1 MKKLS
6 IFPLAVFLL
15 AASIGFAQE
24 EGEEL
29 EQTLSQL
36 SATAATEYV
45 RPFVN
50 TFGTNLN
57 SGWYHTGPKP
67 TKFALSLE
75 VGLVGVG
82 TFIPDDPAMRSF
94 SVDGSFRFTQSQASD
109 IVTNTVGLVLLPADE
124 AELVNTIST
133 QDFDVNIAGATIF
146 AGPNDT
152 ISVTYAGGDVT
163 YTPPSTGIPETVTL
177 DPHVI
182 TLPIGGIGE
191 LLADIKVLPS
201 IAPQASVGTV
211 LGTKAVFRWLPEI
224 AIPGLKLD
232 NELGTIKWFGWGVQ
246 HNPGVFFSTPLPVDI
261 ALCFYTQNI
270 KIGDIFEADTTS
282 YGLTAFKK
290 LGIPMI
296 SLTPYVGF
304 LIERSTM
311 SFAYDFTLD
320 EGTVYEQNISILFDL
335 KGDNTSR
342 IIAGLSVKLLFFDIY
357 ADYSFGNYKAVRIG
371 VMFGL

>member
-6 IFPLAVFLL
+6 IFTMAVFLL
-15 AASIGFAQE
+15 AASTGFAQE

-36 SATAATEYV
+36 SEVAATEYV

-57 SGWYHTGPKP
+57 SGWYHTGPKA

-75 VGLVGVG
+75 LGLVGVG
-82 TFIPDDPAMRSF
+82 TFIPDDPASRSF
-94 SVDGSFRFTQSQASD
+94 SVDGSFRFTQSQARD
-109 IVTNTVGLVLLPADE
+109 IVTNTVGLFLPPADE
-124 AELVNTIST
+124 DELVTTIST

-146 AGPNDT
+146 GLSDDYIT
-152 ISVTYAGGDVT
+152 VTYPGGDIT
-163 YTPPSTGIPETVTL
+163 YTPPSTGIETTVTV
-177 DPHVI
+177 DPHII
-182 TLPIGGIGE
+182 TLPIGGLGE
-191 LLADIKVLPS
+191 FLADIKLLPS

-211 LGTKAVFRWLPEI
+211 LGTKAVFRYLPEI
-224 AIPGLKLD
+224 SIPGLKLD
-232 NELGTIKWFGWGVQ
+232 NEIGTIKWFGWGVQ

-261 ALCFYTQNI
+261 SLCFYKQNI
-270 KIGDIFEADTTS
+270 QIGDIFEADTTS

-311 SFAYDFTLD
+311 SFAYNFILD
-320 EGTVYEQNISILFDL
+320 EGTVYEQNISIDFDL

-357 ADYSFGNYKAVRIG
+357 ADFNFGNYRAVRIG